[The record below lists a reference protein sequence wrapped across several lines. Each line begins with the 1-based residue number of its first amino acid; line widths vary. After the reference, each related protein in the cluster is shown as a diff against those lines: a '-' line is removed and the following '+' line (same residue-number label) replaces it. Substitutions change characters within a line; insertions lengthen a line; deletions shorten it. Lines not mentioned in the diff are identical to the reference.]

1 MKPMYRK
8 RIKNAAFIWTGF
20 GVLVLL
26 AYVAILAPQAR
37 TKKQIDKL
45 LVEKKQTYHAAVT
58 ASGEENRIQLKEQI
72 EQMQNTMKNFVI
84 DYRESTNL
92 TLDISQIA
100 NDRKVS
106 DFSISGRG
114 ARRSRTVE
122 IPNCKHIRENR
133 IGIGFDAGF
142 NNFAT
147 FLNTL
152 ERHKPVVFVD
162 TFRISRFDVGEADA
176 VNKVKMDLSVFIRKR
191 LDDSTDAI

>member
-8 RIKNAAFIWTGF
+8 RIKNAAFIWAGF
-20 GVLVLL
+20 GVLALL
-26 AYVAILAPQAR
+26 AYVAVLAPQAR
-37 TKKQIDKL
+37 TKKQIEKL
-45 LVEKKQTYHAAVT
+45 LAEKKKMYQAAIT
-58 ASGEENRIQLKEQI
+58 ASRQETRIQLKEQI
-72 EQMQNTMKNFVI
+72 EQLQNTLKDFVI

-106 DFSISGRG
+106 GFSISGRG
-114 ARRSRTVE
+114 AGGSRAVE
-122 IPNCKHIRENR
+122 IPGCDHIHENR

-162 TFRISRFDVGEADA
+162 TFRINRLDEAKA
-176 VNKVKMDLSVFIRKR
+176 ANKVEMNLSVFVRKR
-191 LDDSTDAI
+191 LDDSTTDAI